1 MVTKTEAE
9 IKQAMERINWDFDD
23 YSSTKYPL
31 DLNSIPWYPA
41 TFPAPLPKYL
51 IALLSEPED
60 IVFDPFGGK
69 GTAAVETLKQRRKFV
84 YNDLNPHAVQ
94 IMQCVLDAI
103 RQPDDE
109 EVLYR
114 VIDTDKD
121 YLSAENNT
129 NEYPSY
135 SGQKE
140 ECVLPKLPDGFLAQL
155 SERGIN
161 HDAIYWYH
169 SETLKELLSIYDHI
183 NQYEDSEKSVR
194 KLAFLSILKV
204 VSSQRGHFSYVTD
217 NCKPAELK
225 YYNAVIAY
233 LDMLDRIQRACV
245 DFKRQYKVLNRIGDI
260 NAVSQQS
267 IIRQGDARN
276 CTFLLDDSVDLIIT
290 SPPYLCAQDY
300 VLTMRLNNFFF
311 PDEGFTNLPFTE
323 IGPRRLRTRPG
334 IVDAYFNDMSLVL
347 NEMFRVLK
355 CNAYFCFVIGQG
367 KGKISENLDI
377 IGRVQKN
384 AEEIG
389 FSLVYKKTRNI
400 SFRTNRVGGVDKED
414 IVLFRK

>member
-1 MVTKTEAE
+1 MATKTERE

-23 YSSTKYPL
+23 YNSTKYPL

-60 IVFDPFGGK
+60 VVFDPFGGK
-69 GTAAVETLKQRRKFV
+69 GTTAVETLKQRRKFV
-84 YNDLNPHAVQ
+84 YNDLNPHAVL
-94 IMQCVLDAI
+94 IIQCVLDAI
-103 RQPDDE
+103 KQPEDE
-109 EVLYR
+109 EGLIHFAD
-114 VIDTDKD
+114 IDKSN
-121 YLSAENNT
+121 LNWGNKK

-135 SGQKE
+135 PGQKDE
-140 ECVLPKLPDGFLAQL
+140 FILPKLQDGFLKHL
-155 SERGIN
+155 SDREIRR
-161 HDAIYWYH
+161 DAIYWYH
-169 SETLKELLSIYDHI
+169 AETLKELLSIYDHI
-183 NQYEDSEKSVR
+183 NEFESSERSVR

-225 YYNAVIAY
+225 YYNAIDAY
-233 LDMLDRIQRACV
+233 IDMLDRIQRACI
-245 DFKRQYKVLNRIGDI
+245 DFKRQYKVLNRTEDI
-260 NAVSQQS
+260 EA
-267 IIRQGDARN
+267 IIRQSVIHQGDARN
-276 CTFLLDDSVDLIIT
+276 CAFITDESVDLIVT

-300 VLTMRLNNFFF
+300 VLTMRLNDFFF
-311 PDEGFTNLPFTE
+311 PDEGFSNLPFNE

-334 IVDAYFNDMSLVL
+334 IVDAYFNDMSIVL

-355 CNAYFCFVIGQG
+355 NDAYFCLVLGQG
-367 KGKISENLDI
+367 KGKISKHLDI
-377 IGRVQKN
+377 IGRIQTN
-384 AEEIG
+384 AEAVG

-414 IVLFRK
+414 IVLLRK